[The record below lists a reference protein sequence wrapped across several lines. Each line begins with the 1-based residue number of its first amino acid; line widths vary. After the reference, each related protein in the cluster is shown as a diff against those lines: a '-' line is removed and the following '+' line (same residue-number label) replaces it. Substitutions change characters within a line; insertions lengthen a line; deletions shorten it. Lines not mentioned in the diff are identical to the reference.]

1 MSAKLELVRIN
12 LADIKHL
19 VVQFKGLSIALF
31 GSVARG
37 EEHPDSDIDF
47 LVEFKKDASL
57 LDQAGLQLALTEL
70 LNAPVDVISL
80 GGLKSRDH
88 HILEEAI
95 YL

>member
-1 MSAKLELVRIN
+1 M
-12 LADIKHL
+12 ADIKHL
-19 VVQFKGLSIALF
+19 VVQFKGSSIALF

-37 EEHPDSDIDF
+37 EEHPESDIDF
-47 LVEFKKDASL
+47 LVEFKNEASL

-70 LNAPVDVISL
+70 LNTPVDVISL
-80 GGLKSRDH
+80 GGIKSRDS